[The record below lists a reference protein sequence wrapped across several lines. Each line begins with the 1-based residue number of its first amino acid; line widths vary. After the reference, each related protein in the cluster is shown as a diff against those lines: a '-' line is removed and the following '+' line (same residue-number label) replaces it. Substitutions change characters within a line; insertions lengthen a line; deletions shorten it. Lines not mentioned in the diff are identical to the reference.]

1 MCAHFRTQ
9 PNDGKKENQTMA
21 QLQGKVAFISGAGS
35 GIARAA
41 ARLFALEGAQVV
53 IAELNPDLGRAS
65 EQMVREAGGDATFI
79 ETDVTKEES
88 VKRAIAAAIARYGK
102 LNVLYNCAGGSIPE
116 DNPVTEVDMSVWQHT
131 MSLDLLGPFLCC
143 RHGIPEMIKAGG
155 GSIVNMSSAAALRGS
170 YKGHVYSAAKG
181 AILSFT
187 KVLAGRYARDNIRAN
202 AICPGL
208 VVTDRVI
215 RMFGDPRKSSA
226 SPMVSAL
233 RSHPFSVGDPE
244 DIANVALFLASDKS
258 RMITGATIAA
268 DGGTSAY

>member
-1 MCAHFRTQ
+1 MG
-9 PNDGKKENQTMA
+9 D
-21 QLQGKVAFISGAGS
+21 LDGKVAFITGAGS
-35 GIARAA
+35 GIAKAA
-41 ARLFALEGAQVV
+41 ARLFALAGAKVV
-53 IAELNPDLGRAS
+53 IAELKPELGRAA
-65 EQMVREAGGDATFI
+65 EAWVREAGGDAIFV
-79 ETDVTKEES
+79 ETDVTKEDS
-88 VKRAIAAAIARYGK
+88 VKNAVGKAVAIYGK

-116 DNPVTEVDMSVWQHT
+116 DEPVTEVDMSVWQHT

-143 RHGIPEMIKAGG
+143 RHGIPEIIKAGG
-155 GSIVNMSSAAALRGS
+155 GSIVNMSSGAALRGS

-208 VVTDRVI
+208 TVTERVI
-215 RMFGDPRKSSA
+215 RMFGDPRKSPD
-226 SPMVSAL
+226 SPMAPAL
-233 RSHPFSVGDPE
+233 RTYPFSVGDPE
-244 DIANVALFLASDKS
+244 DIANIALFLASDKS

>member
-1 MCAHFRTQ
+1 M
-9 PNDGKKENQTMA
+9 G
-21 QLQGKVAFISGAGS
+21 QLEGKVAFISGAGS

-41 ARLFALEGAQVV
+41 ALLFAREGAKVV
-53 IAELNPDLGRAS
+53 IAEIKPDLGRAS
-65 EQMVREAGGDATFI
+65 ERMVREAGGEASFV
-79 ETDVTKEES
+79 ETDVTKEGS
-88 VKRAIAAAIARYGK
+88 VKSAVDQAVARYGK

-116 DNPVTEVDMSVWQHT
+116 DEPVTDVDMSVWEHT
-131 MSLDLLGPFLCC
+131 MSLDLLGTFLCC

-155 GSIVNMSSAAALRGS
+155 GSIVNMSSGAALRGS

-187 KVLAGRYARDNIRAN
+187 KVLAGRYARNNIRAN

-208 VVTDRVI
+208 TVTDRVI
-215 RMFGDPRKSSA
+215 RMFGDPRKSPDSA
-226 SPMVSAL
+226 MAAGL
-233 RSHPFSVGDPE
+233 RNYPFSVGDPE

-268 DGGTSAY
+268 DGGSSAY